1 MSTVGVVAWWTHI
14 HTLVQVETASRTD
27 TLAVDEL
34 GLKGTTAN
42 TLSIQWHL
50 IRVEA
55 TKALS
60 ETHTFRA
67 TTATGQTVSKE
78 GVIELSRRTTSDA
91 SATHLDQSTDTVIAQ
106 FHSTSAADAGGSTGQ
121 AGDGIVQVVGRTL
134 TYTVSVEAPQSVST
148 SEAVAGSTDTGRTL
162 IITGVAHSIGCILT
176 RWAFCLALIIH

>member
-1 MSTVGVVAWWTHI
+1 M
-14 HTLVQVETASRTD
+14 
-27 TLAVDEL
+27 
-34 GLKGTTAN
+34 
-42 TLSIQWHL
+42 

-91 SATHLDQSTDTVIAQ
+91 SVTHLDQSTDTVIAQ
-106 FHSTSAADAGGSTGQ
+106 FHSTSATDAGGSTGQ

-134 TYTVSVEAPQSVST
+134 TYTASVEAP
-148 SEAVAGSTDTGRTL
+148 
-162 IITGVAHSIGCILT
+162 
-176 RWAFCLALIIH
+176 